1 MNFSANGLF
10 NPENRFWV
18 FMEKIMNLCVIGFL
32 WLLFSLPVITIGAST
47 TALFS
52 YTLKLTR
59 NEEGYIFKSF
69 WKSFRENFVLSTV
82 IWLASA
88 AVGGFLMTDLYACQ
102 FLPVKGIIRWGIR
115 VILVS
120 LLFVYFLTVIYLF
133 PLIASFRVSF
143 KKAVGS
149 ALVMGVGN
157 LYVSVTILV
166 IYGIF
171 GVIAWFLPVLF
182 MVWLALAC
190 YFSSHFFYS
199 VFERYLPEIDKISN

>member
-88 AVGGFLMTDLYACQ
+88 AVGGFLM
-102 FLPVKGIIRWGIR
+102 
-115 VILVS
+115 
-120 LLFVYFLTVIYLF
+120 
-133 PLIASFRVSF
+133 
-143 KKAVGS
+143 
-149 ALVMGVGN
+149 
-157 LYVSVTILV
+157 
-166 IYGIF
+166 
-171 GVIAWFLPVLF
+171 
-182 MVWLALAC
+182 
-190 YFSSHFFYS
+190 
-199 VFERYLPEIDKISN
+199 